1 MTIYHI
7 KCKIYNINSLLRSR
21 KKGAI
26 IRKNKNRA
34 RYRIF
39 VLDGKGT
46 SKIVRRVFYLIEDKS
61 AEEGACKRRNI
72 LSRQA
77 SFSIKKGRE
86 DQVSMVLKNYEE
98 LVAKVKAFPEA
109 KRVIVAAAGDE
120 HTLEAIVHAQKE
132 GIVVPVL
139 VGDAAVIQEI
149 CEKIGLT
156 VAREDIYDVPN
167 PDEAAAK
174 AVALIHEGKGDFIMK
189 GKLETAQILKPVVN
203 KETGLGTGRVMSH
216 FVLDEL
222 PYYHK
227 LIVTTDG
234 GMMTYPTLEQ
244 KRDIIINTVE
254 TLKALGY
261 ENPKIACVA
270 AVEKVNPKMPETIEA
285 HELEE
290 MNKRGEIKD
299 CTVCGPIS
307 LDIALDKEIAHIKG
321 FTNPVAGDADAII
334 VPNIHVG
341 NVLGKSITVIS
352 RGRMAGFIVGA
363 KVPIVLTSRGSSAE
377 EKFLS
382 LVLASAATAAN

>member
-1 MTIYHI
+1 
-7 KCKIYNINSLLRSR
+7 
-21 KKGAI
+21 
-26 IRKNKNRA
+26 
-34 RYRIF
+34 
-39 VLDGKGT
+39 
-46 SKIVRRVFYLIEDKS
+46 
-61 AEEGACKRRNI
+61 
-72 LSRQA
+72 
-77 SFSIKKGRE
+77 
-86 DQVSMVLKNYEE
+86 MVLKNYDE
-98 LVAKVKAFPEA
+98 LIAKVKALPEA

-120 HTLEAIVHAQKE
+120 HTLEAIVEAEKE

-139 VGDAAVIQEI
+139 VGDAAVIRGI
-149 CEKIGLT
+149 CGKIGLR
-156 VAREDIYDVPN
+156 VADEDIYDVPD

-189 GKLETAQILKPVVN
+189 GKMETSQILKPVVN

-244 KRDIIINTVE
+244 KRDIIVNTVE

-261 ENPKIACVA
+261 ENPKIGCVA
-270 AVEKVNPKMPETIEA
+270 CVEKVNPKMPETVEA
-285 HELEE
+285 RELQE
-290 MNKRGEIKD
+290 MNERGEIKD

-307 LDIALDKEIAHIKG
+307 LDIALDKEIAQVKG
-321 FTNPVAGDADAII
+321 FDHPVAGDADVIL
-334 VPNIHVG
+334 VPNIQVG

-352 RGRMAGFIVGA
+352 KGRMAGFIVGA
-363 KVPIVLTSRGSSAE
+363 QVPIVMTSRGSSAE

-382 LVLASAATAAN
+382 LVLAAAVSAAK

>member
-1 MTIYHI
+1 
-7 KCKIYNINSLLRSR
+7 
-21 KKGAI
+21 
-26 IRKNKNRA
+26 
-34 RYRIF
+34 
-39 VLDGKGT
+39 
-46 SKIVRRVFYLIEDKS
+46 
-61 AEEGACKRRNI
+61 
-72 LSRQA
+72 
-77 SFSIKKGRE
+77 
-86 DQVSMVLKNYEE
+86 MVLKNYDE
-98 LVAKVKAFPEA
+98 LVAKVKAFPQA

-120 HTLEAIVHAQKE
+120 HTLEAIVHAQQE

-139 VGDAAVIQEI
+139 VGDKAAINEI
-149 CEKIGLT
+149 SQKIGLK
-156 VAREDIYDVPN
+156 VAQEDIYDVPD

-222 PYYHK
+222 PHYHK

-234 GMMTYPTLEQ
+234 GMMTYPNLEQ

-270 AVEKVNPKMPETIEA
+270 AVEKVNPKMPETIDA

-307 LDIALDKEIAHIKG
+307 LDIALDKEIADIKG
-321 FTNPVAGDADAII
+321 FHNLVAGDADAII

-352 RGRMAGFIVGA
+352 KGRMAGFIVGA

-382 LVLASAATAAN
+382 LVLASAVSAAK